1 MSVAQAPSQA
11 VHYPQVEWSP
21 GLARDG
27 VVLRELG
34 EGKSLFLFDG
44 MNGGGEASLE
54 LVLPVLDRLKQAG
67 RPHRLI
73 LFDYKAEQHRT
84 LDDLVETARQL
95 VVERA
100 GGQPCVFWAQ
110 SFGNLIATAPR
121 LASSVPVER
130 FVLVSSFTGL
140 SQLKVALSLFSLAL
154 TPAWLYRATI
164 RPLGRFVFG
173 PPGDQPKHPFFDA
186 LAAGTPQTA
195 RRRTSWLRGRD
206 FSSQFR
212 STPAPTKV
220 WLGDRDRLIRL
231 QAEKERFAAIARERS
246 SFELQIMEGCGH
258 LVLDSATFPPVWNE
272 IFEWLRS

>member
-1 MSVAQAPSQA
+1 MSVAPADTA
-11 VHYPQVEWSP
+11 LVHYPQVEWTT
-21 GLARDG
+21 GLAASG
-27 VVLRELG
+27 VALREVG
-34 EGKSLFLFDG
+34 EGRNLFLFDG

-73 LFDYKAEQHRT
+73 LFDYKAEEHAT
-84 LDDLVETARQL
+84 LEDLVETARSL

-121 LASSVPVER
+121 LAGSVPVER

-154 TPAWLYRATI
+154 TPTWLYRATI

-173 PPGDQPKHPFFDA
+173 PPGDQPRHPFFDA

-206 FSSQFR
+206 FRAQFAN
-212 STPAPTKV
+212 TPAPTKV
-220 WLGDRDRLIRL
+220 WLGERDRLIRL
-231 QAEKERFAAIARERS
+231 EAEKESFAAIARERS
-246 SFELQIMEGCGH
+246 SFHLQIMKGCGH

-272 IFEWLRS
+272 IFEWLRP